1 MTLTSSD
8 AWTHPLIIGAE
19 TETRTP
25 ELRTAPSGH
34 AAVAA
39 ALADCR
45 RSLWSVALFS
55 GVVNFLMLAGPLYM
69 LQIYDRVLTSRSI
82 PTLVG
87 LTAFLVGAYVFQGAF
102 DFLRG
107 RIVVRAAGLLDG
119 HLISGVHSAVV
130 RLGVENRRPGEA
142 VQPVRDLDQIRAFL
156 TGSGPIAIV
165 DLSWVPLFLAFGFL
179 LHPWLGAV
187 GLAGACI
194 LFLLTIQTE
203 RVSRVPAR
211 EMAREAS
218 SRAACIEAS
227 RRNSESIMAM
237 GMVRTLGQY
246 WDASNERYFA
256 TTEHLSDVI
265 GSYASLSK
273 CVRLLLQS
281 LILGVGAYLV
291 IQNELTAGSMIAASI
306 MLGRALAPVD
316 VAVANWRPFISA
328 RQSAR
333 RLCKVLSSDDSR
345 CVETALPRPS
355 RDLTIEQLAVAAPKT
370 DDIIVRNAHFQLNA
384 GEALGII
391 GPSGAG
397 KTSLV
402 RAIAGIWRPL
412 HGFVRLDG
420 AALSQWKPETL
431 GSYVGF
437 VSQQVDLFDG
447 TIADNIARMTVQYD
461 SQAVLQ
467 AARTAGA
474 HDMIVRL
481 PRGYDTP
488 IGEAG
493 MILSAG
499 QRQRIALAR
508 ALYGDPFMVVLDEPQ
523 ANLDDEGE
531 FALIEALKNVKRRGA
546 LVIIVTHR
554 RSALVICDKILLLVN
569 GIQQAFGPREQVLQA
584 LAKRPLVPSANAPLK
599 VVSASSNRRNEHS

>member
-1 MTLTSSD
+1 
-8 AWTHPLIIGAE
+8 
-19 TETRTP
+19 
-25 ELRTAPSGH
+25 
-34 AAVAA
+34 
-39 ALADCR
+39 
-45 RSLWSVALFS
+45 
-55 GVVNFLMLAGPLYM
+55 
-69 LQIYDRVLTSRSI
+69 
-82 PTLVG
+82 
-87 LTAFLVGAYVFQGAF
+87 
-102 DFLRG
+102 
-107 RIVVRAAGLLDG
+107 
-119 HLISGVHSAVV
+119 
-130 RLGVENRRPGEA
+130 
-142 VQPVRDLDQIRAFL
+142 
-156 TGSGPIAIV
+156 
-165 DLSWVPLFLAFGFL
+165 
-179 LHPWLGAV
+179 
-187 GLAGACI
+187 
-194 LFLLTIQTE
+194 
-203 RVSRVPAR
+203 
-211 EMAREAS
+211 
-218 SRAACIEAS
+218 
-227 RRNSESIMAM
+227 
-237 GMVRTLGQY
+237 
-246 WDASNERYFA
+246 
-256 TTEHLSDVI
+256 
-265 GSYASLSK
+265 
-273 CVRLLLQS
+273 
-281 LILGVGAYLV
+281 
-291 IQNELTAGSMIAASI
+291 
-306 MLGRALAPVD
+306 
-316 VAVANWRPFISA
+316 
-328 RQSAR
+328 
-333 RLCKVLSSDDSR
+333 
-345 CVETALPRPS
+345 
-355 RDLTIEQLAVAAPKT
+355 
-370 DDIIVRNAHFQLNA
+370 
-384 GEALGII
+384 
-391 GPSGAG
+391 
-397 KTSLV
+397 
-402 RAIAGIWRPL
+402 L

-420 AALSQWKPETL
+420 AALSQWKPEAL